1 MILLRQ
7 DYGGQVG
14 ERLVRRS
21 CTRRRM
27 IGESEQLL
35 LCFVKG
41 ESKNQ
46 GFGYLGLMLPITD
59 Y

>member
-1 MILLRQ
+1 M
-7 DYGGQVG
+7 VN
-14 ERLVRRS
+14 
-21 CTRRRM
+21 
-27 IGESEQLL
+27 GESEQLL

-41 ESKNQ
+41 ESKYQ